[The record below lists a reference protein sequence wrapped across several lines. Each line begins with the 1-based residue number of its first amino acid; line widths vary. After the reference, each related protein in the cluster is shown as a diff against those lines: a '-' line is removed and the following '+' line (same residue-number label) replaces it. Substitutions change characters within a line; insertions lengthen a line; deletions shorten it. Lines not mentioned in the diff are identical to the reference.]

1 MKRKTLQKS
10 DVILIAVLL
19 AAALAALGA
28 RHWTSP
34 PLQAVIYS
42 GGQEFRRID
51 LAKVKEP
58 YLIELDTDPKVTIR
72 VEPGKIRYLSAGC
85 PDKLCVK
92 AGVLSRRGD
101 TAVCLPSGTAVVIE
115 GTRMENSSVDVI
127 TY

>member
-1 MKRKTLQKS
+1 MKRKTLQRN
-10 DVILIAVLL
+10 DIILIAVVL
-19 AAALAALGA
+19 AAALAVVCA
-28 RHWTSP
+28 RHLTSP

-51 LAKVKEP
+51 LAQVREP
-58 YLIELDTDPKVTIR
+58 YLIELDTDPKVTIK
-72 VEPGKIRYLSAGC
+72 VEPGFISYISAGC

-101 TAVCLPSGTAVVIE
+101 TAVCLPSGTAVVIA
-115 GTRMENSSVDVI
+115 GTDKENAPVDVI

>member
-1 MKRKTLQKS
+1 MKRKTLQVN
-10 DVILIAVLL
+10 DLILIAVLL
-19 AAALAALGA
+19 TAALAVLGA
-28 RHWTSP
+28 RHFTSP

-42 GGQEFRRID
+42 GGQQVKRID

-58 YLIELDTDPKVTIR
+58 YLIELDTDPKVTIK
-72 VEPGKIRYLSAGC
+72 VEPGKIRYFSAGC

-92 AGVLSRRGD
+92 AGVLSKRGD

-115 GTRMENSSVDVI
+115 GTDKEKSPVDVI